1 MKKVREYI
9 ERVYDV
15 LAYLLAE
22 LPTEIN
28 PVPLAGLIVMLLWIP
43 LLLKLLGM

>member
-1 MKKVREYI
+1 MKKIVEYL
-9 ERVYDV
+9 EKAYNV